1 MNGNIIISKRVID
14 TINALPFNEKKAIT
28 KALACELILGED
40 AAAELTPIQ
49 SMLYSIIKYY
59 VRKDMGSNYGRMRN
73 TSDVPLALSL

>member
-40 AAAELTPIQ
+40 AAELTPIQ

-59 VRKDMGSNYGRMRN
+59 VRKDMGSNDGKMRN